1 MREARSRGRAE
12 LAMPCPLH
20 AQATFTMPSAGSG
33 SDAGTTAATW
43 RECPLC
49 AMRWVTGTK
58 ARVRRRAVQKVAT
71 DEASE
76 SEEEEPGNSE
86 EFEVS
91 RSVGH

>member
-1 MREARSRGRAE
+1 
-12 LAMPCPLH
+12 
-20 AQATFTMPSAGSG
+20 
-33 SDAGTTAATW
+33 
-43 RECPLC
+43 
-49 AMRWVTGTK
+49 MRWVTGTK